1 VRLVDGKSHEVDSS
15 ERSFKIAASMAMR
28 DALEESDP
36 RLLEP
41 VMSVLV
47 VTPDDFVGPV
57 QGDLNGRRGQIS
69 GVELRGNAQV
79 IAATVPLATMFGYVN
94 SLRSMTQGR
103 ASYTMQ
109 FSHYAEVPASVT
121 DAIVAR

>member
-1 VRLVDGKSHEVDSS
+1 
-15 ERSFKIAASMAMR
+15 
-28 DALEESDP
+28 
-36 RLLEP
+36 
-41 VMSVLV
+41 MSVLV